1 MSVSNSPAILR
12 RRQRGVSI
20 VEALV
25 AFVIL
30 SVGLLG
36 IAGLYLESVRSN
48 RTALTRTAAVQL
60 ANDLADRIRAN
71 RSAEG
76 AYALQPLGTVP
87 TGPSTTT
94 ACVTSSC
101 TPAVLASYD
110 LKTWYDH
117 VLLVIPKDPDGT
129 TPPRV
134 GVAYTNGTNVSTP
147 DRYVITIAW
156 MEPGDTSLLSTSVE
170 VMQLGDQ

>member
-1 MSVSNSPAILR
+1 MPVSNSPAIRR

-60 ANDLADRIRAN
+60 ANDLADRIRLHRRLLVLRTGGDVKRRN
-71 RSAEG
+71 RGRGLRVCDTRPMQRRKCPSEH
-76 AYALQPLGTVP
+76 AYAGAPRTV
-87 TGPSTTT
+87 
-94 ACVTSSC
+94 
-101 TPAVLASYD
+101 
-110 LKTWYDH
+110 
-117 VLLVIPKDPDGT
+117 
-129 TPPRV
+129 
-134 GVAYTNGTNVSTP
+134 
-147 DRYVITIAW
+147 
-156 MEPGDTSLLSTSVE
+156 
-170 VMQLGDQ
+170 